1 MSAAVFAFCDGDE
14 RARSLAED
22 LGIAAHRIEHRAF
35 PDGESLVRVPAAP
48 AVAETALLFR
58 SLNDPNAKI
67 VEILFAAAALRA
79 SGARRVML
87 VAPYLGYM
95 RQDIAFHPG
104 EAISQRVIG
113 RLIAEHFDGLVTVDP
128 HLHRIAALDEIVSD
142 IPAIAVSAAP
152 ALAAALARDIEPETI
167 LIGPDR
173 ESAPWVER
181 IAAPLGLEMIVAEK
195 CRSGDRDVALRLPE
209 AARVGG
215 RAAVIIDDIV
225 SSGSTLIACAAL
237 LRAAGALRVE
247 AAATHCLSGPA
258 DLDRLHAGGIARLRT
273 SDSVLGPVA
282 TIPLATVLGDAIREL
297 GWLDSTR

>member
-14 RARSLAED
+14 QARALAGG
-22 LGIAAHRIEHRAF
+22 LGIAAHGIERRAF
-35 PDGESLVRVPAAP
+35 PDGESLVRVPPVP

-58 SLNDPNAKI
+58 SLNDPNDKI

-95 RQDIAFHPG
+95 RQDMAFHPG

-113 RLIAEHFDGLVTVDP
+113 KLIAGHFDGLVTIDP
-128 HLHRIAALDEIVSD
+128 HLHRIAALDQVVPA
-142 IPAIAVSAAP
+142 IPAVAVSAAP
-152 ALAAALARDIEPETI
+152 ALAAALARDMEPGTL

-181 IAAPLGLEMIVAEK
+181 IAARLGLDMIVAEK
-195 CRSGDRDVALRLPE
+195 CRRGDRDVVLRLPE
-209 AARVGG
+209 AARVDG
-215 RAAVIIDDIV
+215 RVAVIIDDIV

-237 LRAAGALRVE
+237 LRTSGARRVE
-247 AAATHCLSGPA
+247 AAATHCLAGPA
-258 DLDRLHAGGIARLRT
+258 DLERLYAAGVARLRT
-273 SDSVLGPVA
+273 SDSVPGPVA

-297 GWLDSTR
+297 GWLESMR